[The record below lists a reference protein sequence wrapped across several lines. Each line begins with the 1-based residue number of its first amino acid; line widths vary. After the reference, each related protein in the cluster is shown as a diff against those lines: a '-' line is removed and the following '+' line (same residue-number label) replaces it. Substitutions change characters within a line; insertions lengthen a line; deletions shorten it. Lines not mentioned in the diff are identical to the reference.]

1 MNRSILSLIGLLS
14 CASDPKQE
22 SQHEPGKPSS
32 ETGEPTFC
40 SDAPT
45 VTWASWGE
53 GFLIEN
59 CQGCHSPATAEA
71 AQAPEGLYFADE
83 AEVRNQAS
91 RILARATGEQPDMPP
106 QGGVE
111 DSDRYLLEVWLRCD
125 LGAT

>member
-1 MNRSILSLIGLLS
+1 MSRSILSLIGLFS
-14 CASDPKQE
+14 CSSDPKQIEQSETAE
-22 SQHEPGKPSS
+22 SST
-32 ETGEPTFC
+32 ETGEPSFC

-59 CQGCHSPATAEA
+59 CHGCHSPATAEA
-71 AQAPEGLYFADE
+71 AHAPPGLFFADE
-83 AEVRNQAS
+83 DEVRSQAS
-91 RILARATGEQPDMPP
+91 RILARATGAQPDMPP

-125 LGAT
+125 LSAT